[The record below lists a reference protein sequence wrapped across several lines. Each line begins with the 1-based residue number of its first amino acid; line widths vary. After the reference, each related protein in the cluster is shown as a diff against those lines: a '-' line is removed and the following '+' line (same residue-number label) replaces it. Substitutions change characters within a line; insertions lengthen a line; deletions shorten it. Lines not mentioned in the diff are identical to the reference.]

1 MTLLSKVVESKKI
14 PTNLKNK
21 KLEDRMSS
29 VAECSASHLLNG
41 VNHIW
46 SEEINACRDDASNDY
61 GEPGES
67 SAEISA
73 REEAMERIQVQEA
86 SEDRGESGDSKGET
100 IAGVAGGGCL
110 PEFCLASAW
119 DAGEKKMSAKNYIQ
133 AKATKEERANQ
144 KRAVSKFVIAKVKEM
159 EREEDTAVGVERTD
173 VALAPWTQLIHGL
186 DPQYYN

>member
-1 MTLLSKVVESKKI
+1 MVESKKI

-46 SEEINACRDDASNDY
+46 LEEINACQDDALDDN
-61 GEPGES
+61 GELGES
-67 SAEISA
+67 IAKISTQ
-73 REEAMERIQVQEA
+73 EKAMQRIQVQEA
-86 SEDRGESGDSKGET
+86 SEERGESGDSEGET
-100 IAGVAGGGCL
+100 IAGVVGGGCL

-119 DAGEKKMSAKNYIQ
+119 DAGEKKMSAENYIQ
-133 AKATKEERANQ
+133 AKATKEERANR
-144 KRAVSKFVIAKVKEM
+144 KRAVSKFIIAKVKEM
-159 EREEDTAVGVERTD
+159 EQEEDTAVGVERTD
-173 VALAPWTQLIHGL
+173 VALAPWTQLVHGL